1 MSKIKNV
8 IFDLGGVLLD
18 IDTTKTD
25 AAFEQLGIKNFK
37 NNYSL
42 HKANSLFDDLESG
55 KITEA
60 TFYDGIRNI
69 SQTQLTNAEIRDAW
83 NALLLDF
90 RIESLAFLQQISSKY
105 KLYLLSNTNS
115 IHLTAFN
122 EIFKKSTGKDS
133 LNSYFTKAYYS
144 NIIGLRKP
152 HASIYSFV
160 LADADLTA
168 AETLFIDDL
177 VNNIEGAKA
186 LGIQTHH
193 LLPHE
198 RIENLKL

>member
-18 IDTTKTD
+18 IDTAKTE
-25 AAFEQLGIKNFK
+25 AAFEQLGIKDFK

-42 HKANSLFDDLESG
+42 HKADSLFDDLETG

-60 TFYDGIRNI
+60 VFYDGIRNI
-69 SQTQLTNAEIRDAW
+69 SKSSLTNAEIRDAW

-90 RIESLAFLQQISSKY
+90 RTESLAFLQQLSVKY

-115 IHLTAFN
+115 IHLKAFN
-122 EIFKKSTGKDS
+122 QIFIRDTGKTS
-133 LNSYFTKAYYS
+133 LDSYFTKAYYS

-160 LADADLTA
+160 LSDADLIA

-177 VNNIEGAKA
+177 INNIEGAKA

-198 RIENLKL
+198 RIEHLKL

>member
-1 MSKIKNV
+1 MAKIKNV

-18 IDTTKTD
+18 IDIAKTET
-25 AAFEQLGIKNFK
+25 AFEQLGIKDFK

-42 HKANSLFDDLESG
+42 HKADSLFDDLETG

-60 TFYDGIRNI
+60 AFYNGIRNI
-69 SQTQLTNAEIRDAW
+69 SQTQLTDAEIRNAW

-90 RIESLAFLQQISSKY
+90 RTESLAFLQQIAAKY
-105 KLYLLSNTNS
+105 KLFLLSNTNS

-122 EIFKKSTGKDS
+122 QIFKSDTGKDS
-133 LNSYFTKAYYS
+133 LDSYFTKAYYS

-152 HASIYSFV
+152 NAAIYSFV
-160 LADADLTA
+160 LADAGITA
-168 AETLFIDDL
+168 GETLFVDDL
-177 VNNIEGAKA
+177 IYNIEGAKA

-193 LLPHE
+193 LQPHE
-198 RIENLKL
+198 RIEDLKL

>member
-1 MSKIKNV
+1 MSKIKNI

-25 AAFEQLGIKNFK
+25 AAFEQLGIKDFK

-42 HKANSLFDDLESG
+42 HKADSLFDDLETG
-55 KITEA
+55 KITET

-69 SQTQLTNAEIRDAW
+69 SKSSLTNIEIRDAW

-90 RIESLAFLQQISSKY
+90 RTESLAFLQQIAAKY
-105 KLYLLSNTNS
+105 KLFLLSNTNS

-122 EIFKKSTGKDS
+122 EIFKRDTGKETLD
-133 LNSYFTKAYYS
+133 SYFTKAYYS

-152 HASIYSFV
+152 HAPVYSFV
-160 LADADLTA
+160 LADADLIA
-168 AETLFIDDL
+168 GETLFVDDL
-177 VNNIEGAKA
+177 INNIEGAKA
-186 LGIQTHH
+186 LGIQAHH
-193 LLPHE
+193 LQPHE
-198 RIENLKL
+198 RVEGLGL